1 MSTYELLILSVL
13 MHFPLHAY
21 MIAKI
26 GSPWEKIS
34 RGTLSTILTKMVRS
48 GFIQEADPADVPF
61 SSDRSSKT
69 YAITAEGRQRFF
81 QLMMDTHSNSNQY
94 LRIFHIK
101 SAHLEFL
108 DLEEQIRL
116 VKHFIDYCQT
126 VIRELKQQIYQFET
140 NPEPKGKQPSPFFLS
155 TVRGQMEVQLE
166 QMNLELAWAEK
177 LCTSIQEMGRN
188 RNGKPAEQVAK
199 NNSKVNRVKAKME
212 TNGG

>member
-26 GSPWEKIS
+26 GNPWEKIS
-34 RGTLSTILTKMVRS
+34 RGTLSTILAKLEKA
-48 GFIQEADPADVPF
+48 GFITEADPADVPF
-61 SSDRSSKT
+61 PSDRSSKT

-81 QLMMDTHSNSNQY
+81 QLMMDTYSNSNSY
-94 LRIFHIK
+94 LKIFHIK

-108 DLEEQIRL
+108 DVGEQIRL
-116 VKHFIDYCQT
+116 VNHFIDYCQA
-126 VIRELKQQIYQFET
+126 VIRELKQQINQFET
-140 NPEPKGKQPSPFFLS
+140 NPEPGDKKPSVFFFT

-177 LCTSIQEMGRN
+177 LRASISETGRN
-188 RNGKPAEQVAK
+188 RNGKPAEQAAQDNNKVA
-199 NNSKVNRVKAKME
+199 RVQAKME